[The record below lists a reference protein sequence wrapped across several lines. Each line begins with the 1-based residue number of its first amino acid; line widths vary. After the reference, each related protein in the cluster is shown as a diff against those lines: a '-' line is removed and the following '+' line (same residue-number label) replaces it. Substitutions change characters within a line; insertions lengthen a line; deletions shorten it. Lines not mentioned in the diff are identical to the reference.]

1 MATSRWSMFV
11 NRMNRSSQRLRDGTA
26 HVLRMDGVEGPSRA
40 PKSLLSFNTRDDI
53 NDLAV
58 GCDADIGGTS
68 SARLD
73 FILDSPDDPSGKGK
87 GKFWG
92 EMKLGLRGNS
102 NAQGRTMR
110 SGYAGFRSK
119 RRPTLFG
126 ELTDDISNHEF
137 LALRLRV
144 AGHPRTHNSYFVNVQ
159 TDAPVSGEL
168 WQHRLYF
175 RNNDGSWEDIFIPF
189 SAFALTSYGE
199 LTDSSVTMEGERI
212 RWLGISILGGNA
224 GVEGPF
230 ELGLDSIKAVNK
242 EDVTLPIHHDG
253 NDFHA
258 GAESSDGTPW
268 ERGPR

>member
-1 MATSRWSMFV
+1 MSVF
-11 NRMNRSSQRLRDGTA
+11 DP
-26 HVLRMDGVEGPSRA
+26 VLRMDGVEGPSRT
-40 PKSLLSFNTRDDI
+40 PKALINFNRGEDI
-53 NDLAV
+53 ANLAV
-58 GCDADIGGTS
+58 GCDADIGGMS

-73 FILDSPDDPSGKGK
+73 FVPDSPDDPSGKGK

-92 EMKLGLRGNS
+92 DMKLGLRGN
-102 NAQGRTMR
+102 NTQGRMR

-119 RRPTLFG
+119 PRPTLFG

-144 AGHPRTHNSYFVNVQ
+144 AGHPRTRNSYFVNVQ

-175 RNNDGSWEDIFIPF
+175 KKDDGAWENIFIPF

-199 LTDSSVTMEGERI
+199 LTNSSVTMEGERI

-224 GVEGPF
+224 GVEGRF
-230 ELGLDSIKAVNK
+230 ELGLDYIKAVNR
-242 EDVTLPIHHDG
+242 EDVTLPIRP
-253 NDFHA
+253 
-258 GAESSDGTPW
+258 ESSDDTPW
-268 ERGPR
+268 QRGPR